1 MRHPSGDLTME
12 VDMEETED
20 GIRIRWVKTVRT
32 ARRLM
37 EGFVLVPGDLLKAGP
52 AANV

>member
-1 MRHPSGDLTME
+1 ME
-12 VDMEETED
+12 VDVEETAD
-20 GIRIRWVKTVRT
+20 GIRVRRVKTVRT

-37 EGFVLVPGDLLKAGP
+37 EGFVLVPGDLLKADP